1 MFKSDDLLEQLQEA
15 GIPYE
20 LNASKPGIYIGG
32 VFYKYGDAPTPSSI
46 LDEVK
51 ADIVPAYLEPYTSG
65 YSQEKDYEL
74 QRIVKDTT
82 EPYNK

>member
-32 VFYKYGDAPTPSSI
+32 VFYKYGDA
-46 LDEVK
+46 
-51 ADIVPAYLEPYTSG
+51 
-65 YSQEKDYEL
+65 QEKDYEL